1 MEDKPISYVFKIC
14 LVGSGAVGKT
24 CMARRLCFDTF
35 NAETQLTVGIDFYA
49 YDIPIIVNGKETK
62 VRLMI
67 WDFGGQEQFKTLF
80 NYYINGANG
89 IFLVFDL
96 ANLESL
102 IKLDWWY
109 EKLIQYNLQNH
120 PKILI
125 GTKLDLIAS
134 VDKKSKVDKY
144 VIEQFL
150 QKRNETDF
158 VMTSSK
164 ENENILFSFKKMA
177 RKIMNSNNLEF
188 DSIL

>member
-1 MEDKPISYVFKIC
+1 MEDKPLGYVFKIC
-14 LVGSGAVGKT
+14 LVGSGGVGKT
-24 CMARRLCFDTF
+24 CVARRLCFNTF
-35 NAETQLTVGIDFYA
+35 NAKTQLTIGIDFYA
-49 YDIPIIVNGKETK
+49 YDIPVIVKNKETIS
-62 VRLMI
+62 RLMI

-96 ANLESL
+96 SNMESL

-109 EKLIQYNLQNH
+109 DNLIQHDLQNH

-125 GTKLDLIAS
+125 GTKFDLIRS

-144 VIEQFL
+144 IIEQFL
-150 QKRNETDF
+150 QKHNENKF

-164 ENENILFSFKKMA
+164 ENDNILYSFKEMA
-177 RKIMNSNNLEF
+177 RKIMIFNNLEYDKF
-188 DSIL
+188 P